1 MSGFKIDLI
10 SPGFKEKVHLSTV
23 SAVILSDLI
32 WSQSRFLN
40 LLAVFVE
47 EQGSLKKSRAI
58 MTLPLIGFRNPRP
71 WDGDEW
77 QFSLG
82 CMRSPFVC
90 EAPACGRGA
99 SLSVCLIL
107 VTAS

>member
-1 MSGFKIDLI
+1 
-10 SPGFKEKVHLSTV
+10 
-23 SAVILSDLI
+23 
-32 WSQSRFLN
+32 
-40 LLAVFVE
+40 
-47 EQGSLKKSRAI
+47 